1 MIVPMNIL
9 LVLLLIAMIAVVGVL
24 VFGLIAMAKGGE
36 FNEKYGNRMMRWRV
50 ALQAFAVVLIVIF
63 VIAASQGG

>member
-1 MIVPMNIL
+1 
-9 LVLLLIAMIAVVGVL
+9 MIAVVGVL

-63 VIAASQGG
+63 VIAASKGG

>member
-1 MIVPMNIL
+1 MIGPMNTL

>member
-1 MIVPMNIL
+1 MIARMNTL

-24 VFGLIAMAKGGE
+24 VFGLVAMAKGGE

-50 ALQAFAVVLIVIF
+50 ALQAFAVALIVIF

>member
-1 MIVPMNIL
+1 MNTL

-24 VFGLIAMAKGGE
+24 VFGLVAMAKGGE

-50 ALQAFAVVLIVIF
+50 ALQAFAVALIVIF